1 MIYWSY
7 ILSMSNNS
15 PDFTME
21 IDPKLIYL
29 YLAPPFL
36 PRGFNRC
43 QKARGFL
50 IGTHIVIRNCV
61 SRNHGITGCRRLL
74 MSLQGVPDRIIS
86 LVWAPRELFPFLLL
100 PENRARR
107 RLMSNRGTVSGC
119 LQNNTEQSIPTGW
132 LSTEDS
138 RIGIFHFWIQ
148 SVTLREN

>member
-50 IGTHIVIRNCV
+50 IGTHIVIRNWV

-107 RLMSNRGTVSGC
+107 SLMSNRGTVSGC
-119 LQNNTEQSIPTGW
+119 LQNNTKQSI

-148 SVTLREN
+148 FVTLREN